1 MKGILSLNQEEFG
14 RYEDA
19 KVTLI
24 LQNGIFLLMLFCD
37 CVLKA
42 SDKILSF
49 DKVIRNSLFLT
60 ENVTGVS
67 KRFLLERVLM
77 QLPINVMENA
87 FFLKIFIKRQTFVGN
102 LENSNLEN
110 V

>member
-1 MKGILSLNQEEFG
+1 MKGLSLNQEEFG

-24 LQNGIFLLMLFCD
+24 LQNRIFLLMLFCD

-42 SDKILSF
+42 SDKILSY

-60 ENVTGVS
+60 EHVTGVS
-67 KRFLLERVLM
+67 KRFLLERVLTP
-77 QLPINVMENA
+77 LPMNVMENA
-87 FFLKIFIKRQTFVGN
+87 FFLKMFIKRQTFVGN
-102 LENSNLEN
+102 LENSNPEN